1 MVSQTDIYPFELQEN
16 ASLPNVGR
24 LENILFSRLKLQW
37 AMRDSNYRPNRRKK
51 PTMSSDALQKA
62 LQI

>member
-37 AMRDSNYRPNRRKK
+37 AMRDSNPRHPRCKRG
-51 PTMSSDALQKA
+51 ALTN
-62 LQI
+62 